1 MHRPIRHHKG
11 RIVIMGQL
19 TVALFAMTAG
29 LTLSGI
35 TANAYRLLSGRIEAL
50 RARTAYLI
58 VLVVA
63 GPSMIL
69 ESAVGSFRAR
79 KCSAVLLWLAA
90 LVTAYWSFALGLFI
104 LSIAL
109 AV

>member
-1 MHRPIRHHKG
+1 
-11 RIVIMGQL
+11 MGQF
-19 TVALFAMTAG
+19 TVALFALTAG

-35 TANAYRLLSGRIEAL
+35 AANGYRLLVGRIELL

-58 VLVVA
+58 VLIVA

-69 ESAVGSFRAR
+69 ESAVGSFRAK
-79 KCSAVLLWLAA
+79 KCSAVALWLAA

-104 LSIAL
+104 LCIAL